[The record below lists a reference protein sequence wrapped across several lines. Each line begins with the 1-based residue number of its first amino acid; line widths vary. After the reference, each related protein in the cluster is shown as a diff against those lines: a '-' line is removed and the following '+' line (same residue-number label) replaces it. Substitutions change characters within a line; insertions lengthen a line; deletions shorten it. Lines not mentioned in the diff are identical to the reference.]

1 MVGIT
6 FLFIMTV
13 AIGSLLDCY
22 IDGVNQK
29 DYQGEED
36 RSNGEH

>member
-29 DYQGEED
+29 DWSDDGRTGERVD
-36 RSNGEH
+36 